1 MHKIFAAVRTN
12 SEFLMALKSSV
23 DTIFL
28 LNSEILTLKE
38 VIDKAHKA
46 KKKIF
51 IYLLFIS
58 EIFYKINIVL
68 KQSLNLK

>member
-51 IYLLFIS
+51 IYFD
-58 EIFYKINIVL
+58 FV
-68 KQSLNLK
+68 